1 MKPMAANPITMTYP
15 LAPNKPPLCI
25 ALPVA
30 EGRLHGHF
38 GGCREFAFIE
48 ADPETR
54 TVRAKRTV
62 PAPPHQPGL
71 FPLWL
76 REQGVRVVIVGGIGR
91 WALDIF
97 ARYGIQVCAG
107 SPGATAEAQVAAYLE
122 GHLHAPLVGCEH
134 HEHHHE
140 HEHEQTHGQH
150 HRSDPGHAG

>member
-76 REQGVRVVIVGGIGR
+76 REQGVRAESFCVSTPLTWIS
-91 WALDIF
+91 ATEL
-97 ARYGIQVCAG
+97 G
-107 SPGATAEAQVAAYLE
+107 SWRLE
-122 GHLHAPLVGCEH
+122 P
-134 HEHHHE
+134 
-140 HEHEQTHGQH
+140 
-150 HRSDPGHAG
+150 